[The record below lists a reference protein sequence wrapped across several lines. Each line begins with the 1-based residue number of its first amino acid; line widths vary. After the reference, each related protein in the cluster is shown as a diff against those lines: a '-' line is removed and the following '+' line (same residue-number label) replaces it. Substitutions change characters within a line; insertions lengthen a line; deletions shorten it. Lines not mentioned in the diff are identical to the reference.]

1 MIVARTTST
10 QTVIRRPR
18 LSGGASAGCDGGA
31 AAGVGVGSVIRAYL
45 HLFVAFVPIM
55 LGMDGDEQDLGEN
68 RLAARI
74 GRFALGPARAAARS
88 GKSALAGEAERAV
101 DGALAGPLPEAV
113 ARAIVDHRVLER
125 ALAETLDAAAER
137 PVTAAER
144 EQVQELVD
152 RLVEHVLASP
162 ALERFAAGL
171 IESRLAEDLADRVV
185 KSEAFRRALQD
196 VLTSPEVRRA
206 LTRQTAGFGG
216 EIAAAIRERTG
227 GFDDS
232 LEAKVHHREPAPS
245 RFGGLGTR
253 GVGLVADLVLAQLAF
268 LLGGALIGL
277 VASLV
282 GTLRPV
288 WLVGTL
294 VGAGWLIVV
303 VAYFVGFWSTTGQT
317 PGMRLMRLR
326 VVTGAGV
333 APGLWRSAVRLVGLV
348 LAIVPLFAGFVPVLF
363 DGRRRALQDF
373 LAGTVVVRE
382 PERVA

>member
-1 MIVARTTST
+1 MEGKVDDRDE
-10 QTVIRRPR
+10 
-18 LSGGASAGCDGGA
+18 DG
-31 AAGVGVGSVIRAYL
+31 
-45 HLFVAFVPIM
+45 
-55 LGMDGDEQDLGEN
+55 
-68 RLAARI
+68 LAVRI
-74 GRFALGPARAAARS
+74 GRLALGPARAAARS
-88 GKSALAGEAERAV
+88 GRSALAGEAERAV
-101 DGALAGPLPEAV
+101 DGAFAGPLPEAV

-125 ALAETLDAAAER
+125 ALAETLDASAER

-152 RLVEHVLASP
+152 RLVERVLASP
-162 ALERFAAGL
+162 ALERFAADL

-185 KSEAFRRALQD
+185 RSEAFRRAMQD

-216 EIAAAIRERTG
+216 EVAAAVRKRAG
-227 GFDDS
+227 GLDDR
-232 LEAKVHHREPAPS
+232 LEAKVRRREQTPS

-253 GVGLVADLVLAQLAF
+253 GVGLVVDLLLAQLAF

-326 VVTGAGV
+326 VVTGAGEE
-333 APGLWRSAVRLVGLV
+333 APGFWRSAVRLVGLA

-382 PERVA
+382 PEPDA

>member
-1 MIVARTTST
+1 MEGKVDDRDE
-10 QTVIRRPR
+10 
-18 LSGGASAGCDGGA
+18 DG
-31 AAGVGVGSVIRAYL
+31 
-45 HLFVAFVPIM
+45 
-55 LGMDGDEQDLGEN
+55 
-68 RLAARI
+68 LAVRI
-74 GRFALGPARAAARS
+74 GRLALGPARAAARS
-88 GKSALAGEAERAV
+88 GRSALAGEAERAV
-101 DGALAGPLPEAV
+101 DGAFAGPLPEAV
-113 ARAIVDHRVLER
+113 ARALVDHRVLER
-125 ALAETLDAAAER
+125 ALAETLDASAAR
-137 PVTAAER
+137 PVTDSER
-144 EQVQELVD
+144 QLVQELVD
-152 RLVEHVLASP
+152 RLVERVLASP
-162 ALERFAAGL
+162 ALERFAADL

-185 KSEAFRRALQD
+185 RSEAFRRAMRD
-196 VLTSPEVRRA
+196 VLASTEVRRA
-206 LTRQTAGFGG
+206 LARQTASFGG
-216 EIAAAIRERTG
+216 EFAAATRQRAA

-232 LEAKVHHREPAPS
+232 LEAKVHRREQAPS
-245 RFGGLGTR
+245 RFGGVGTR
-253 GVGLVADLVLAQLAF
+253 GVGLVVDLVLAQLAF

-326 VVTGAGV
+326 VVTGAGEE
-333 APGLWRSAVRLVGLV
+333 APGFWRSAVRLVGLA

-382 PERVA
+382 PEPDA